1 MQVSEQCLAFVH
13 PVVFDGDRLLD
24 LQDQLSLA
32 PHVVRVGDN
41 SRPRSGEL
49 PISDRRTETCTGFDE
64 NRMSVPG
71 ELVHAR
77 RSDGNPVFVV
87 LDLGRN
93 SNQHAGSTPSCGL
106 SRAYDPW
113 RRTSA
118 ESVMSMAV
126 SAMWSSLRS

>member
-1 MQVSEQCLAFVH
+1 MQVREQCLAFVH

-24 LQDQLSLA
+24 LQDQLSLG

-41 SRPRSGEL
+41 SRSGSGEL
-49 PISDRRTETCTGFDE
+49 PIGDRGTQTGTGFDQ
-64 NRMSVPG
+64 NRMPVSG
-71 ELVHAR
+71 ELVHTR

-118 ESVMSMAV
+118 ESVMSMGV
-126 SAMWSSLRS
+126 SAIWSSLRS